1 MKITDLRA
9 TLLTIGCILLATFLL
24 GGWNVSRQMQT
35 LRKIEDESS
44 AKRTELAL
52 LSTQLETERERF
64 QVLLARK
71 EAFNQNT
78 IADPVGNAVGAL
90 LRAKLGFNDIQHH
103 VARGEYPGLALT
115 DGYMELKRLFDNPAF
130 EEMIGSPVGDAVGP

>member
-9 TLLTIGCILLATFLL
+9 TLITIGCILLATFLL
-24 GGWNVSRQMQT
+24 GGWNVSRQLET
-35 LRKIEDESS
+35 LRKIEDESA

-64 QVLLARK
+64 QVLLARR
-71 EAFNQNT
+71 EEFNQRSIT
-78 IADPVGNAVGAL
+78 DPGGNAGEAL
-90 LRAKLGFNDIQHH
+90 RRAKLGFNEIQHH
-103 VARGEYPGLALT
+103 VARGEFAGLALT

-130 EEMIGSPVGDAVGP
+130 EEMLTSPAGDAAGP